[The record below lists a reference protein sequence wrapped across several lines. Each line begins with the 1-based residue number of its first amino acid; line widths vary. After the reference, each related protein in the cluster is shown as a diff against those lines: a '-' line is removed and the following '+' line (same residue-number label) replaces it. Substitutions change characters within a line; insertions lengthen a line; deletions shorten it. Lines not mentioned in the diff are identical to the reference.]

1 MSDRFETGPDRRN
14 TGSLKWDKYKGRDVL
29 PLWVA
34 DMDFAVATPI
44 LDALQTRLEHPIL
57 GYTVATERTAE
68 VVCTMLQSE
77 YGWAVQPEWL
87 VWIPGVVPGLWASCA
102 AVGEDGD
109 EAIFNTPI
117 YHHFFHVPGKARK
130 QAVGVALKQDE
141 SGRWSYDLAA
151 LQAAVTDKSRLM
163 MLCHPHNPT
172 GTAFT
177 AEETAAVCQLA
188 AEHDMVVVSDEIHCG
203 LMLTEERPHVPAA
216 MACPEAANRMIT
228 LMSPSKTFN
237 LAGLN
242 CAFAVIPDASL
253 RSAFRGVCHSVL
265 PMVPG
270 QGYTALEAAYDSA
283 CRPWHAQLLDT
294 LRANYQYLRAEI
306 NAIDGLTM
314 GPMEATYLAW
324 INTDGV
330 AHDNVQR
337 LLEEHGAGLSAGA
350 EFGLS
355 NYVRLNFA
363 CPMPVLEEGVAR
375 IRQAIASL

>member
-1 MSDRFETGPDRRN
+1 MSDRFETGPDRRG

-34 DMDFAVATPI
+34 DMDFPVAPAI
-44 LDALQTRLEHPIL
+44 IDALRTRLEHPVL
-57 GYTVATERTAE
+57 GYTIATEQTAG
-68 VVCTMLQSE
+68 VVCDMLAAE
-77 YGWAVQPEWL
+77 YGWEVKPEWL

-130 QAVGVALKQDE
+130 KAVGVSLKQDAA
-141 SGRWSYDLAA
+141 GRWSYDLDALAA
-151 LQAAVTDKSRLM
+151 AFTPQSRLM

-177 AEETAAVCQLA
+177 AEETAAVCRLA
-188 AEHDMVVVSDEIHCG
+188 ASNDMVVVSDEIHCG

-216 MACPEAANRMIT
+216 MACPEAADRMIT

-242 CAFAVIPDASL
+242 CAFAVIPDATL
-253 RSAFRGVCHSVL
+253 RNEFRSACHSVL

-270 QGYTALEAAYDSA
+270 QGYTALEVAYTEA
-283 CRPWHAQLLDT
+283 CRPWHQQLLNT
-294 LRANYQYLRAEI
+294 LRANYTYLRSEI
-306 NAIDGLTM
+306 NQIEGLTM

-330 AHDNVQR
+330 AHDNVHA
-337 LLEEHGAGLSAGA
+337 LLEEYGAGLSAGA
-350 EFGLS
+350 EFGLG

-375 IRQAIASL
+375 IKKAIASI